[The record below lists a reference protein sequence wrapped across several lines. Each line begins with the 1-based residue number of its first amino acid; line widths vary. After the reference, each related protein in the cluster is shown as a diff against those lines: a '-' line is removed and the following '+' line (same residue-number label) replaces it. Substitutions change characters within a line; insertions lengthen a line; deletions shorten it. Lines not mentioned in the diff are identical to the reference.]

1 MIQEQGICYDVIIKD
16 DSTNDAEPYTI
27 YVNYIY
33 QYYEQTIIN
42 CDIIDDLGTLYIN
55 QNIPRENIIYDKKS
69 SQEDCNFV
77 LNHYF
82 DSLDY

>member
-1 MIQEQGICYDVIIKD
+1 MIEEGKCYDVIIKD
-16 DSTNDAEPYTI
+16 DSTNDSEPYDI

-33 QYYEQTIIN
+33 QYYKQTIIN
-42 CDIIDDLGTLYIN
+42 TDIIDDLGTLYIN
-55 QNIPRENIIYDKKS
+55 QNIPRENIIYYNES

-82 DSLDY
+82 DALDY

>member
-1 MIQEQGICYDVIIKD
+1 MIVEGICYDVIIKD
-16 DSTNDAEPYTI
+16 DDTDKSEPYTI

-33 QYYEQTIIN
+33 QYYEQMIIN
-42 CDIIDDLGTLYIN
+42 TDIIDDLGTLYIN
-55 QNIPRENIIYDKKS
+55 QNIPRENIIYYQKS

-82 DSLDY
+82 DSIDY